1 VSDPSK
7 HITADQLIVQRALKG
22 DRFAF
27 AGILEKTGNMV
38 AHIICRMGIPA
49 AERNDLSQDIYL
61 KVYRQ
66 LAGFRFQSK
75 LSTWIARIA
84 YNACTD
90 YLAKKKLEILPLNE
104 SIDEYVSDQLADHPL
119 QQKQDAALLSK
130 AMESLSPLYRTL
142 IALYHQEEFSYE
154 EINQVTGLPLG
165 TVKNY
170 LFRARKLLKD
180 KL

>member
-7 HITADQLIVQRALKG
+7 HITADRLIVQQALKG
-22 DRFAF
+22 DRLAF

-38 AHIICRMGIPA
+38 AHIIYRMGIPS
-49 AERNDLSQDIYL
+49 AERDDLAQDIYL
-61 KVYRQ
+61 KVYSR

-90 YLAKKKLEILPLNE
+90 YLAKKKLAILPLNE
-104 SIDEYVSDQLADHPL
+104 SINVYCSDQLADHQL
-119 QQKQDAALLSK
+119 QQKQDAALLVK
-130 AMESLSPLYRTL
+130 AMESLPPLYRTL

-154 EINQVTGLPLG
+154 EISQVTDLPMG

-170 LFRARKLLKD
+170 LFRARQLLKD